1 MKEPFMRLEPV
12 PGKRDTGRPRRALP
26 GTCGMAMILAVTLAT
41 PTPPGWGADLAEPK
55 RPRVILMND
64 DSVLY

>member
-26 GTCGMAMILAVTLAT
+26 GTYGMVMMLTVALAAPTL
-41 PTPPGWGADLAEPK
+41 PVWGADPAEPR